1 MTGTKQVTDETFLRH
16 LPYSVIKRLCV
27 LLDTDGLWMK
37 LVCHIPKKLD
47 GPLFE
52 ERYTQQQIRHFEEN
66 GRKVGGSSTGS
77 VLNDWFTQNARVKHL
92 IKALSDS
99 QLYAAADYL
108 SVDVLKGEKV
118 PRPQSDYDNSVIGAT
133 SHPKPPGLKEQNLDK
148 SCRMEK
154 SDLYQDKL
162 TPYKLPD
169 KLDPSLK
176 PPKRKPHPTESV
188 DQYQTNRTSVGDIV
202 KVDRTILLE
211 SGIPSP
217 DLRSFPNFSH
227 CFQSAQSDEH
237 SVSPSSGPGEEE
249 KATSEKSEISP
260 GSQAINFNTLRHYTD
275 NFNTKEV
282 SEGGNVIGCGGFGTV
297 FLGVFPNGYKVAV
310 KVLKNADDLTQK
322 QFETELNSLT
332 KFRHKNIVLLLGY
345 SVDGPNKCLVYEY
358 MINGSLEDRLCCF
371 DGTQP
376 LFWKLRVQISKG
388 TARGISYLNG
398 RGVVHRDI
406 KSANV
411 LLDEDFTPKV
421 GDFATVR
428 SAPSG
433 AGSTVAET
441 ALVIGT
447 SAYMAPEAV
456 RFDIS
461 AKLDSFA
468 FGVVLLELLTG
479 LPPNDTRREEA
490 DLWSYVQENCDDDD
504 ENIDDLLDK
513 QAGEW
518 DPKVA
523 ASLFTIAKKCLFDKK
538 KTRALVADILPELE
552 RLL

>member
-27 LLDTDGLWMK
+27 LLDTDGLWMR

-47 GPLFE
+47 SPYFE

-66 GRKVGGSSTGS
+66 GRKIGGSPTGS
-77 VLNDWFTQNARVKHL
+77 VLNDWFTQNSRVKHL

-108 SVDVLKGEKV
+108 SVDILKGGKV
-118 PRPQSDYDNSVIGAT
+118 PRPQSDIENSIVGAAWQ
-133 SHPKPPGLKEQNLDK
+133 PKPPGLKEQNLEK
-148 SCRMEK
+148 SCGMAK
-154 SDLYQDKL
+154 ADLYQDKL
-162 TPYKLPD
+162 APYELPD
-169 KLDPSLK
+169 KLDSSLK
-176 PPKRKPHPTESV
+176 PPKRKAQPTESV
-188 DQYQTNRTSVGDIV
+188 DPYRSIQTSFEDMVH
-202 KVDRTILLE
+202 VDRMISHE
-211 SGIPSP
+211 SGMPSP
-217 DLRSFPNFSH
+217 DLRSFPNFPHS
-227 CFQSAQSDEH
+227 SLPIQSDECSTSPVPEPCDKSASDK
-237 SVSPSSGPGEEE
+237 SV
-249 KATSEKSEISP
+249 ISP

-282 SEGGNVIGCGGFGTV
+282 TEGGSVIGCGGFGTV
-297 FLGVFPNGYKVAV
+297 FLGIFPNGYKVAV

-322 QFETELNSLT
+322 QFETELNSLSQ
-332 KFRHKNIVLLLGY
+332 FRHKNIVLLLGY

-358 MINGSLEDRLCCF
+358 MTNGSLEDRLCCF

-376 LFWKLRVQISKG
+376 LSWKLRIQISQG

-490 DLWSYVQENCDDDD
+490 DLWSYIQENCDDD
-504 ENIDDLLDK
+504 EKMNNLLDK
-513 QAGEW
+513 KAGDW
-518 DPKVA
+518 DPQVA
-523 ASLFTIAKKCLFDKK
+523 DSLFTIAQKCLLDRKK
-538 KTRALVADILPELE
+538 NRALVSDILPELE
-552 RLL
+552 ALL